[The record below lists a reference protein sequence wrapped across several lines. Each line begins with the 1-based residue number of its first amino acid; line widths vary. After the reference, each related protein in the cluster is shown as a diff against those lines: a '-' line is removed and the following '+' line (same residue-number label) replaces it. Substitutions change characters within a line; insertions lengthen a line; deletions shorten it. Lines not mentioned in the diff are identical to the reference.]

1 MLYLA
6 RVNRVANSETVELEL
21 LAHQREDGTW
31 LVGAMQIL
39 PLDREIA
46 YGNGVL
52 LLVELGIT
60 GEIERL
66 QSAKDWILGVIE
78 KYLSADAITPE
89 FVRREEE
96 RIEQWRQEITVGSLE
111 LTRRNLEIETRRD
124 QLQELEAAL
133 KLERET
139 LDQRAAQGQ
148 EKHKDNSPS
157 ES

>member
-6 RVNRVANSETVELEL
+6 RVNRVANSETVDLEL

-31 LVGAMQIL
+31 LVGDMAIV
-39 PLDREIA
+39 PLDREISH
-46 YGNGVL
+46 GNGVL

-60 GEIERL
+60 GEIDRL
-66 QSAKDWILGVIE
+66 QCAKDWILEVIE

-89 FVRREEE
+89 FVLREEE

-139 LDQRAAQGQ
+139 LDQRA
-148 EKHKDNSPS
+148 KMHKDNSPS